1 MNATTRRRPVTILHR
16 ARPAAPAS
24 REETERKRDQ
34 MPEEYK
40 RAYID
45 FINKLMDRMKA
56 GSLEKMLDLA
66 MEEIDK

>member
-1 MNATTRRRPVTILHR
+1 MTTTHRTAVMTTHR
-16 ARPAAPAS
+16 ARPTPATQ
-24 REETERKRDQ
+24 ENAERKRDQ

-56 GSLEKMLDLA
+56 DSLKKILDLA

>member
-1 MNATTRRRPVTILHR
+1 MKSSTRRRPVMTMHR
-16 ARPAAPAS
+16 ARPSAPAT

-34 MPEEYK
+34 MSEEYR

-56 GSLEKMLDLA
+56 DSLKKMLDLA